1 MMHMKPAVLLL
12 VFPLMIE
19 AANYSALKS
28 TVDGIEVVQLSDAA
42 RKVEV
47 SIAPSAGN
55 IAYEMKVA
63 GKNILYFPS
72 RSLAEFAQRPSLA
85 GVPFLAPWANRL
97 DGDAY
102 WANGKK
108 YNLNLDLGNIRRD
121 GNKKPIHGLLSFS
134 KYWVLTAAQAD
145 NRSAWAT
152 SRLEFWK
159 HPELMAQ
166 FPFAHTL
173 TMTYRLANGEL
184 EVQTTIDNH
193 STDPMPVGIGFH
205 PYFHVDDAPRDRWK
219 VHLAARDHMILD
231 STLIPTGERKPV
243 SFADPLPLQGVQLD
257 DVFSNL
263 VRGADGRASFWVEG
277 AKQRITVTY
286 GPKFPVAVVYAPPGR
301 EFICFEPMAGIT
313 NGFNLAKSGAY
324 KELQSVPPGGQWKE
338 SFWITPSGF

>member
-1 MMHMKPAVLLL
+1 MLMKPAVLLL
-12 VFPLMIE
+12 VLPLMME
-19 AANYSALKS
+19 AANYSVVKS
-28 TVDGIEVVQLSDAA
+28 TVDGIEVVQLSDAV

-97 DGDAY
+97 DGDAF

-108 YNLNLDLGNIRRD
+108 YNLNLELGNIRRD

-184 EVQTTIDNH
+184 EVETTIDNH

-205 PYFHVDDAPRDRWK
+205 PYFHLDDAPRDRWK
-219 VHLAARDHMILD
+219 VHLAARDQMILD
-231 STLIPTGERKPV
+231 STLIPTGERQ
-243 SFADPLPLQGVQLD
+243 AD
-257 DVFSNL
+257 S
-263 VRGADGRASFWVEG
+263 VRGPAAAARGPARRCVQQSGAGRRRTGGVLG
-277 AKQRITVTY
+277 
-286 GPKFPVAVVYAPPGR
+286 GGR
-301 EFICFEPMAGIT
+301 EAADLGHLRTEVSGSGGVRSAG
-313 NGFNLAKSGAY
+313 A
-324 KELQSVPPGGQWKE
+324 
-338 SFWITPSGF
+338 